1 MADVFTRLG
10 DLANWLKTDLGQAA
24 LAGAAGGA
32 IRWITL
38 RERPRDGFV
47 SLLVGSICAIYAG
60 PLVEPF
66 LSPFVGKITPGDDA
80 DGFAAFVVGIG
91 GISLAG
97 AVIDLFRGFSSRA
110 KTPGHQRPG
119 HQRTGNYAPT
129 HDQPYPQDPNAP
141 AALDEDFPARPPAD
155 VGGAK

>member
-1 MADVFTRLG
+1 MDLNGRLG
-10 DLANWLKTDLGQAA
+10 EIAAWLKTDLGQAA

-38 RERPRDGFV
+38 REKPRDGLV

-66 LSPFVGKITPGDDA
+66 LSPFVGRLTPGEDA

-91 GISLAG
+91 GISLTG
-97 AVIDLFRGFSSRA
+97 AVIDLFRGVSGRA
-110 KTPGHQRPG
+110 RAAVPP
-119 HQRTGNYAPT
+119 PF
-129 HDQPYPQDPNAP
+129 PPDPNVP
-141 AALDEDFPARPPAD
+141 RDEDFPGRPAGQQ
-155 VGGAK
+155 GGNHG